1 MTSPDPLQRLLR
13 DPPDTEVPF
22 LLVERD
28 GTFDAAPRLDTRSLA
43 ILPGSFNP
51 LHEGHTRLAAVA
63 AELTRREV
71 LFELSVTNVDKPPL
85 AEYEV
90 RRRLAQFSSGPE
102 AMRVVVTRATR
113 FIEKARLFPG
123 ATFVVGWDTFARLLD
138 ARYYGDPAAL
148 HMALAQMRDLGCRF
162 LVAGRIE
169 NGNFQTLRPGDV
181 PPEYVGMFEA
191 IPESRFRADISSTAP
206 SAGR

>member
-1 MTSPDPLQRLLR
+1 MTPSDPLERFLSGPS
-13 DPPDTEVPF
+13 DAAAPF

-63 AELTRREV
+63 AELTQREV

-85 AEYEV
+85 AEPEV
-90 RRRLAQFSSGPE
+90 RRRLAQFSSSPE
-102 AMRVVVTRATR
+102 AVRVVVTRATR

-138 ARYYGDPAAL
+138 ARYYGDTTALHAAL
-148 HMALAQMRDLGCRF
+148 AEMQDRGCRF

-169 NGNFQTLRPGDV
+169 NSAFHTLRPSDV

-191 IPESRFRADISSTAP
+191 IPESRFRADISSTALR
-206 SAGR
+206 GD